1 MILVVRPATFAGPQA
16 RQTTVTLGVVRRTAV
31 LVVLLGCLLAL
42 AGGRA
47 HAGGP
52 PSVAA
57 PRTGAAP
64 WPAPKDPIRLAR
76 LAGLV
81 PELFEHLAYHVH
93 SHLDIF
99 VNGKHVTVPAGI
111 GIDIH
116 DPGVHHGPLPD
127 GSTAYGGIQRCKQ
140 PCISPLHTHADLGL
154 IHTETTS
161 PHPNTLGEFFV
172 EWGVRL
178 DPRCVGGYCK
188 PDSILVYVN
197 GKLFTGDPR
206 AIMLANHTE
215 IAIVIGS
222 LPRKIPK
229 VFPNVPL

>member
-1 MILVVRPATFAGPQA
+1 
-16 RQTTVTLGVVRRTAV
+16 VRRTAS
-31 LVVLLGCLLAL
+31 LAVLLGCLVAL
-42 AGGRA
+42 VDGSAQ
-47 HAGGP
+47 AGGP
-52 PSVAA
+52 QPVAT
-57 PRTGAAP
+57 PKTGAAP
-64 WPAPKDPIRLAR
+64 WRAPADPMRLAR
-76 LAGLV
+76 LAGLH
-81 PELFEHLAYHVH
+81 PELYEHLAYHVH
-93 SHLDIF
+93 SHLDVF

-116 DPGVHHGPLPD
+116 DPAVHHGPLGD
-127 GSTAYGGIQRCKQ
+127 GSTAYGGIVRCRR

-161 PHPNTLGEFFV
+161 PHPNSLGEFFV

-178 DPRCVGGYCK
+178 DASCVGGYCK

-206 AIMLANHTE
+206 TILLANHTE

-222 LPRKIPK
+222 LPSRIPK
-229 VFPNVPL
+229 AFPNVPI